1 MKNQEA
7 RRAKVVVIVAPVNGV
22 ESLHFC
28 STALKGYTE
37 CDPVS
42 GFKDGGED
50 KWFPIRQGLF
60 VTIEVLLV
68 AFGIAHNVTSV
79 SELRE
84 CGESTDSEVVYT
96 TAA

>member
-1 MKNQEA
+1 MSKQTEH
-7 RRAKVVVIVAPVNGV
+7 RAKVVVIVAPINGV

-28 STALKGYTE
+28 GTE
-37 CDPVS
+37 LQ
-42 GFKDGGED
+42 GED

-60 VTIEVLLV
+60 VTIEVLMV

-84 CGESTDSEVVYT
+84 CGKSTDYEVVYNT
-96 TAA
+96 P

>member
-1 MKNQEA
+1 MSNQES
-7 RRAKVVVIVAPVNGV
+7 RRANVVVIVAPINGV

-28 STALKGYTE
+28 STFLKGYEIDESTGMFK
-37 CDPVS
+37 S
-42 GFKDGGED
+42 GGKDA
-50 KWFPIRQGLF
+50 WFPIRQGLF

-84 CGESTDSEVVYT
+84 CGESTDYEVVYN